1 MPKVRNAEYTKEYNR
16 KIVLRLLR
24 THPASRAE
32 LARCTGLT
40 RAATSLIA
48 NDLLADGMIREL
60 PPEVIGR
67 GRSAI
72 PLAICPEKYYA
83 VSVCLERLK
92 CEVGLC
98 DFAGNP
104 IVRRCLPGQ
113 DDAMTE
119 IIAQIEQLLTEYDRS
134 RVLGIGISAPGPL
147 DPERGMILNPPRF
160 DQWHNVEVV
169 SRLSKH
175 FSIPAYLENN
185 AMALALHQLRLGTSS
200 NFLLLL
206 VDQGIGSGIV
216 SRSKALSDS
225 RNSICELGH
234 TSIRYDGRQ
243 CECGN
248 RGCLETYASVPN
260 LLRGSPY
267 SSWPELIDAF
277 ETQPKAQELLQLEA
291 MYLATGIVNMLNLVN
306 VDTIYLGGAVRYG
319 FSILANLIDQELAQR
334 SLVRKN
340 RFIQILPADSRAD
353 VHIVAASDVVFS
365 RFLDV

>member
-48 NDLLADGMIREL
+48 NDLLAEGMIREL
-60 PPEVIGR
+60 PPEIMGR

-72 PLAICPEKYYA
+72 PLAVCPDKYYA
-83 VSVCLERLK
+83 VSVCLERMQ
-92 CEVGLC
+92 CEIGLC

-104 IVRRCLPGQ
+104 IVRRSLPSR
-113 DDAMTE
+113 DDAVTE

-134 RVLGIGISAPGPL
+134 RVLGIGISSPGPL
-147 DPERGMILNPPRF
+147 DAERGVILNPPRF
-160 DQWHNVEVV
+160 DKWHNMEVV
-169 SRLSKH
+169 SRLSKW

-185 AMALALHQLRLGTSS
+185 AMALALHQLRMGTSG

-206 VDQGIGSGIV
+206 VDQGVGSGIV
-216 SRSKALSDS
+216 SRGRPLSDS
-225 RNSICELGH
+225 RNFICELGH
-234 TSIRYDGRQ
+234 TSIRYDGRL

-248 RGCLETYASVPN
+248 HGCLETYASVPN

-267 SSWPELIDAF
+267 SCWSELIDAF
-277 ETQPKAQELLQLEA
+277 ETQSEARELLHREA
-291 MYLATGIVNMLNLVN
+291 VYLATGIVNMLSLVN
-306 VDTIYLGGAVRYG
+306 VDTIYLGGDIRYG
-319 FSILANLIDQELAQR
+319 FSVLANLIDQELMQR

-340 RFIQILPADSRAD
+340 RMIQILPADARDD
-353 VHIVAASDVVFS
+353 VHIVAASDIAFS
-365 RFLDV
+365 RFLDE